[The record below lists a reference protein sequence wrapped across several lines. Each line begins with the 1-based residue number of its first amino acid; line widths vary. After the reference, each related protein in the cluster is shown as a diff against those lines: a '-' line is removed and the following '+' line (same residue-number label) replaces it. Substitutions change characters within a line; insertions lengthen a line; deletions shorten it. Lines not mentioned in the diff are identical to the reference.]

1 MSSISV
7 SIHNNMGLEPDE
19 FQSLC
24 ERIYESIVENTPVDT
39 GYCQSQWDI
48 SFMSDDECEIS
59 NGCDYVSYLEDG
71 HSKQAPHGMVQV
83 ALDKYL

>member
-7 SIHNNMGLEPDE
+7 TVHNNLDLSPEE
-19 FQSLC
+19 FQNLC
-24 ERIYESIVENTPVDT
+24 ERIFNDIVDNTPVDT
-39 GYCQSQWDI
+39 GYCQSQWEI
-48 SFMSDDECEIS
+48 NFPSDDECEIS

-71 HSKQAPHGMVQV
+71 HSSQAPHGMVQV

>member
-1 MSSISV
+1 MASISV
-7 SIHNNMGLEPDE
+7 TISNNMGLDPDE

-24 ERIYESIVENTPVDT
+24 ERIFNDIVDHTPVDT
-39 GYCQSQWDI
+39 GYCQSQWQLDFP
-48 SFMSDDECEIS
+48 SEEECEIS
-59 NGCDYVSYLEDG
+59 NDCDYVSYLEDG

>member
-7 SIHNNMGLEPDE
+7 TISNNMGLDPEE

-24 ERIYESIVENTPVDT
+24 ERIYESIVDNTPVDT
-39 GYCQSQWDI
+39 GYCQSQWEI
-48 SFMSDDECEIS
+48 SFSGDSCDIS

-83 ALDKYL
+83 ALDRFL

>member
-1 MSSISV
+1 MASISV
-7 SIHNNMGLEPDE
+7 TISNNMGLDPEE

-24 ERIYESIVENTPVDT
+24 ERIFNDIVDHTPVDT

-48 SFMSDDECEIS
+48 SISGDSCEIS
-59 NGCDYVSYLEDG
+59 NSCDYVSYLEDG